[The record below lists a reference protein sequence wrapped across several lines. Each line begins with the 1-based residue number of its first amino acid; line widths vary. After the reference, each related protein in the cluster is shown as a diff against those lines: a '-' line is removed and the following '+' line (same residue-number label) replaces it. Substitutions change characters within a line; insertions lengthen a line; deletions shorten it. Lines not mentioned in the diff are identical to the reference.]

1 MEDCPSTSVAAT
13 TLPAD
18 QIGLASRMLS
28 ENEVEISTPP
38 SAKGVKLDQLT
49 STRPVSGSL
58 SAKGLSA
65 RSTLRPLRSPF
76 GFVAGGIANGPVHVC
91 PKSVDRWKPSV
102 CAGPLE
108 PPFTTMIEK

>member
-49 STRPVSGSL
+49 STRPVSEST

-65 RSTLRPLRSPF
+65 ISALIPFRICPF
-76 GFVAGGIANGPVHVC
+76 GFVAGGISKGPVHVC
-91 PKSVDRWKPSV
+91 PKSVDRWNPRV
-102 CAGPLE
+102 
-108 PPFTTMIEK
+108 